1 MNPPLLPFIK
11 AEKNL
16 EVAPA
21 LKFIN
26 LTLSEKTC
34 FYNLTKTLIIKELRN
49 SLGGFFFSLTFL
61 PAQ

>member
-49 SLGGFFFSLTFL
+49 SLGGFFF
-61 PAQ
+61 P